1 VKTTMPPV
9 NQLLQR
15 EKVEPIKA
23 EAAKSAE
30 TPQ

>member
-1 VKTTMPPV
+1 V